1 MLKVAILDDYQ
12 NVSKKYGNWRELE
25 KKIYVKAFNQ
35 FIHNRN
41 SLVKNLLDFD
51 IVCLMRERTKFG
63 KDIISKLPN
72 LKLVITSGNWNPSVD
87 KIELTKRKIHFCGT
101 ENKIQST
108 AELSWLLIMNV
119 WRNISTEFDNMKN
132 NKWQTS
138 IGRTLFGKTLGIF
151 GLGKQGKQVAKFGKA
166 FGMDIIAWSHNLN
179 RKQCDEAGVKLVTSN
194 DLFKFSDILTIHTK
208 LSDRTRGFIDINKIN
223 LMKKSSI
230 IINTSRGPIIKEKD
244 LIFAVKNN
252 IISGAGL
259 DVYDIEPLPRNHD
272 LRTLMKQFNV
282 LLTPHVGYVSSE
294 TYEKFYQG
302 YVDVISSF
310 IDGNPINLL
319 N

>member
-1 MLKVAILDDYQ
+1 
-12 NVSKKYGNWRELE
+12 
-25 KKIYVKAFNQ
+25 
-35 FIHNRN
+35 
-41 SLVKNLLDFD
+41 
-51 IVCLMRERTKFG
+51 
-63 KDIISKLPN
+63 
-72 LKLVITSGNWNPSVD
+72 
-87 KIELTKRKIHFCGT
+87 
-101 ENKIQST
+101 
-108 AELSWLLIMNV
+108 
-119 WRNISTEFDNMKN
+119 
-132 NKWQTS
+132 
-138 IGRTLFGKTLGIF
+138 
-151 GLGKQGKQVAKFGKA
+151 
-166 FGMDIIAWSHNLN
+166 
-179 RKQCDEAGVKLVTSN
+179 
-194 DLFKFSDILTIHTK
+194 
-208 LSDRTRGFIDINKIN
+208 
-223 LMKKSSI
+223 MKKSSI